1 MPFTA
6 RIFMTLAGTAVLL
19 CLEIQYQI
27 SLGPAMI
34 YDYEKKVNQSH
45 YRPEVPRGFQEVKVP
60 ILRDNGPGWL

>member
-19 CLEIQYQI
+19 CLEIQYRI

-34 YDYEKKVNQSH
+34 YDYKKKGKS
-45 YRPEVPRGFQEVKVP
+45 VPLHARGAERVP
-60 ILRDNGPGWL
+60 GI